1 MRLKQSPRA
10 SADLDSIYEYGAAN
24 YGTRAALAY
33 IEGIEQRFRLL
44 LDHPRSGRTEDTLVS
59 GLRSIPSGSHR
70 IFYRIDDDTIT
81 INRVLHMAADA
92 KRWME

>member
-10 SADLDSIYEYGAAN
+10 SADLDSIYEYGATN
-24 YGTRAALAY
+24 YGPGAALAY
-33 IEGIEQRFRLL
+33 IEGIEQRLRLL
-44 LDHPRSGRTEDTLVS
+44 LDHPRSGRTEDALAP

-70 IFYRIDDDTIT
+70 IFYRIDGDTIS

-92 KRWME
+92 GRWME